1 MQVFIIIILIYQM
14 KKIINSFKR
23 ILNKKVF
30 KKIWRIYNSMEEIK
44 TEPEIKIKLS
54 RCDQIRKW
62 QANNPEKMKLY
73 REKENMKRREKRR
86 LFKILL

>member
-1 MQVFIIIILIYQM
+1 M
-14 KKIINSFKR
+14 KKIINFFKR
-23 ILNKKVF
+23 ILNIKALKKM
-30 KKIWRIYNSMEEIK
+30 WRIYYSMEEIK

-62 QANNPEKMKLY
+62 QAKNPEKMKLY

>member
-1 MQVFIIIILIYQM
+1 MDNIIEQEFI
-14 KKIINSFKR
+14 N
-23 ILNKKVF
+23 
-30 KKIWRIYNSMEEIK
+30 
-44 TEPEIKIKLS
+44 EPEIKIS

-62 QANNPEKMKLY
+62 QAKNPEKMKLY

>member
-1 MQVFIIIILIYQM
+1 MDNIIEQEFI
-14 KKIINSFKR
+14 N
-23 ILNKKVF
+23 
-30 KKIWRIYNSMEEIK
+30 
-44 TEPEIKIKLS
+44 EPEIKIKIS

-62 QANNPEKMKLY
+62 QAKNPEKMKLY

>member
-1 MQVFIIIILIYQM
+1 M
-14 KKIINSFKR
+14 KKIINFFKR

-30 KKIWRIYNSMEEIK
+30 KKMWRIYYSMEEIK

-54 RCDQIRKW
+54 RCNKIRKW
-62 QANNPEKMKLY
+62 KANNTEKMKLY

>member
-1 MQVFIIIILIYQM
+1 M
-14 KKIINSFKR
+14 KKIINFFKR

-30 KKIWRIYNSMEEIK
+30 KKIWRIYYSMDNIIEQDIIN
-44 TEPEIKIKLS
+44 EPEIKIS

-62 QANNPEKMKLY
+62 QAKNPEKMKLY